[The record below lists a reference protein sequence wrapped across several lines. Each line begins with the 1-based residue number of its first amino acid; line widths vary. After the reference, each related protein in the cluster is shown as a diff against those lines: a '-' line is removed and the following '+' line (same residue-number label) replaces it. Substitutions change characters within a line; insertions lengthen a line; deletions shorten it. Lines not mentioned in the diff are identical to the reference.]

1 MIVYIIAGVL
11 FILDQII
18 KFIIQREMFPG
29 ESIPLLEDI
38 FHITYVQNTG
48 AAFGIFKGHNLLFIL
63 ISLAALVFIL
73 FFSRKILGKTLLPSV
88 SRGLILGGIISN
100 LIDRIRLGS
109 VIDFLDFQ
117 VWPVFNLADSGISIG
132 AVLLI
137 IQLLKSDK

>member
-1 MIVYIIAGVL
+1 MIVYIIAAVL

-18 KFIIQREMFPG
+18 KFIIQRQMSPG
-29 ESIPLLEDI
+29 ESFPVIEDI
-38 FHITYVQNTG
+38 FHITYIQNTG
-48 AAFGIFKGHNLLFIL
+48 AAFGIFRGHNVLFII

-73 FFSRKILGKTLLPSV
+73 FFSRDILGKTLLPNI

-100 LIDRIRLGS
+100 LIDRIGIGC